1 MGLTMYLTPPRLIM
15 YIGTHAL
22 IWALL
27 VALGAYWCYAIIKRF
42 PSDLKELREVEEI
55 PRKAAIIIIWA
66 ITAIIAVAVIT
77 SSLPLAARIISAI
90 RDLL

>member
-1 MGLTMYLTPPRLIM
+1 M
-15 YIGTHAL
+15 YISANDL
-22 IWALL
+22 IWAILI
-27 VALGAYWCYAIIKRF
+27 VLGAFWCCAIIKRF
-42 PSDLKELREVEEI
+42 RSDLKELREVEEI

-66 ITAIIAVAVIT
+66 ITAIIAIGVVT

>member
-1 MGLTMYLTPPRLIM
+1 MF
-15 YIGTHAL
+15 IGASDL

-42 PSDLKELREVEEI
+42 GSDMKELREVEET

-66 ITAIIAVAVIT
+66 ITAIIAVAVVT
-77 SSLPLAARIISAI
+77 SLLPLAARIISAI
-90 RDLL
+90 REVL